1 MASAAVRECGA
12 TALVSKTSQPEID
25 TDRLYRDY
33 GAAVARWA
41 TKLARSAVEAEDIVQ
56 EVFLVV
62 HRRLGELPE
71 LRSPAPWLFRI
82 TENIVRRRW
91 RTQLRTGKSR
101 AGIAEQAPQT
111 APSPLDELERRRMLQ
126 RLEAAMR
133 DLHAEDRKLLW
144 MCDVRRMPTASV
156 TALTG
161 IKPQTL
167 RVRRFRARMQIAQR
181 LRDESPMND
190 VSLREEK

>member
-1 MASAAVRECGA
+1 MSIALAHNAAASPDPA
-12 TALVSKTSQPEID
+12 TETA
-25 TDRLYRDY
+25 RLYRDY

-41 TKLARSAVEAEDIVQ
+41 TKLARSAHEAEDIVQ

-62 HRRLGELPE
+62 HRRLGELTE
-71 LRSPAPWLFRI
+71 LRTPGPWLFRI

-91 RTQLRTGKSR
+91 RNQLRSGRSR
-101 AGIAEQAPQT
+101 VGMLEQAPDSV
-111 APSPLDELERRRMLQ
+111 PSPLDELERRRMLQ
-126 RLEAAMR
+126 RLESALG
-133 DLHAEDRKLLW
+133 DLAAEDRKLLYL
-144 MCDVRRMPTASV
+144 CDVRRLPTSSV

-181 LRDESPMND
+181 LRDENQADTIYSND
-190 VSLREEK
+190 QE